1 LYAGFFPGKK
11 HSIEMNWEHTINKM
25 SDQLLREESVDIRLR
40 WLMLS
45 RVAIVTFLLMV
56 TTFIKIQ
63 KTEIFPEKALTSLYV
78 LCALTYFLSLAYLIL
93 LKFVEKIRLNI
104 YIQAIIDVG
113 LITFLVYITGGIS
126 SIYSVFYPLV
136 IIYSVLFLEK
146 RGGLIIASASG
157 ILYGL
162 LLYFEYN
169 GVIHPINAIT
179 VHEYNLGAGYVFSR
193 IFIHLVSFYIIVLL
207 ASFVVEQERKLRTLL
222 SEKETAFDQLDL
234 LHRSIIQSVEA
245 GIMTINKQ
253 GRIKSFNRAAEEIS
267 GFKFADVENRNIV
280 DVFPG
285 YAAVQ
290 NKIRENEDKHFSRDR
305 YNIEFDRDKDNKLM
319 LSCLVSPLK
328 DSTGRRIGDIV
339 IFQDITSMIEMEEA
353 LEKSKRLALI
363 GEMAAGLAH
372 EMRNP
377 LASLSGSIQILKR
390 DLHLSE
396 VDEKLMQI
404 ILKGKDQLDNVI
416 KDFLLLAR
424 PAPGEREQ
432 VFIKKIIEGVI
443 ESIQYLPEWN
453 NDIRVRLELSDNLS
467 VYANRTEIREVM
479 WNIIMNAVQSMTE
492 GGLLSVET
500 RKIYDGA
507 HGEYLEIKVI
517 DTGYGVDEKDLNR
530 IFEPFFTTKER
541 GTGLGLAIVSR
552 IIEAYN
558 GKISIRRGIEKG
570 TICTV
575 SLPVNG

>member
-1 LYAGFFPGKK
+1 MT
-11 HSIEMNWEHTINKM
+11 E
-25 SDQLLREESVDIRLR
+25 QLLHEEGIDTRLR

-78 LCALTYFLSLAYLIL
+78 LCALTYFLSLAYLLL
-93 LKFVEKIRLNI
+93 LKFVKKNRLNI
-104 YIQAIIDVG
+104 YIQAFTDVA

-162 LLYFEYN
+162 LLDLEYYE
-169 GVIHPINAIT
+169 VIYPINAGA
-179 VHEYNLGAGYVFSR
+179 VHDYNLGAGYVFSR
-193 IFIHLVSFYIIVLL
+193 IFIHLLSFYIIGLL
-207 ASFVVEQERKLRTLL
+207 ASFVVEQERRMRTLL
-222 SEKETAFDQLDL
+222 AEKETAFDQLDL
-234 LHRSIIQSVEA
+234 LHRSIIESVET
-245 GIMTINKQ
+245 GIMTINLQ
-253 GRIKSFNRAAEEIS
+253 GRIKSFNRAAEQIS
-267 GFKFADVENRNIV
+267 GFTFADVENKNIV
-280 DVFPG
+280 EVFPCFTQ
-285 YAAVQ
+285 VQ
-290 NKIRENEDKHFSRDR
+290 DEIGINDDKHTSKDR
-305 YNIEFDRDKDNKLM
+305 YNIEFAHDKKNKLI
-319 LSCLVSPLK
+319 LSCLVSTLK

-339 IFQDITSMIEMEEA
+339 IFQDITSLVEMEEA

-390 DLHLSE
+390 DLQLSE

-404 ILKGKDQLDNVI
+404 ILKGKDQLDRVI

-424 PAPGEREQ
+424 PAPGDRET
-432 VFIKKIIEGVI
+432 VFIKEIIESVI
-443 ESIQYLPEWN
+443 ESIQYLPDWKD
-453 NDIRVRLELSDNLS
+453 DISVRLELSDNLGVS
-467 VYANRTEIREVM
+467 ANRTEIREVI
-479 WNIIMNAVQSMTE
+479 WNIVINAVQSMPE
-492 GGLLSVET
+492 GGELSVET
-500 RKIYDGA
+500 RKLYDGA
-507 HGEYLEIKVI
+507 QAQSLEIQVS
-517 DTGYGVDEKDLNR
+517 DTGCGIDEKYLDR

-541 GTGLGLAIVSR
+541 GTGLGLAIVNR
-552 IIEAYN
+552 IIEGYT
-558 GKISIRRGIEKG
+558 GKILIRRGIERG

-575 SLPVNG
+575 SLPLIG

>member
-1 LYAGFFPGKK
+1 
-11 HSIEMNWEHTINKM
+11 M
-25 SDQLLREESVDIRLR
+25 SDQLLQKESVDTRLR

-45 RVAIVTFLLMV
+45 RVAIVTFLLIV

-63 KTEIFPEKALTSLYV
+63 ETEIFPEKALTSLYV
-78 LCALTYFLSLAYLIL
+78 LCALTYFLSLAYLLL
-93 LKFVEKIRLNI
+93 LKFVKKNRLNI
-104 YIQAIIDVG
+104 YIQALIDVA

-162 LLYFEYN
+162 LLDLEYY
-169 GVIHPINAIT
+169 GIVHPINAIA

-193 IFIHLVSFYIIVLL
+193 IFIHLLSFYIIGLL
-207 ASFVVEQERKLRTLL
+207 ASFVVEQERRMRTLL
-222 SEKETAFDQLDL
+222 AEKETAFDQLDL
-234 LHRSIIQSVEA
+234 LHRSIIESVET
-245 GIMTINKQ
+245 GIMTINLQ

-267 GFKFADVENRNIV
+267 GFTFADVENRNIV
-280 DVFPG
+280 EIFPG
-285 YAAVQ
+285 FAEVQ
-290 NKIRENEDKHFSRDR
+290 EKVRGSDDKHSSKDR
-305 YNIEFDRDKDNKLM
+305 YNMEFTRDKNNKLI
-319 LSCLVSPLK
+319 LSCLVSTLK
-328 DSTGRRIGDIV
+328 DSTGKRIGDIV
-339 IFQDITSMIEMEEA
+339 IFQDITSLIEMEEA
-353 LEKSKRLALI
+353 LEKSKRLAII

-390 DLHLSE
+390 DLQLSE

-404 ILKGKDQLDNVI
+404 VLRGKDQLDHVI

-424 PAPGEREQ
+424 PAPGDRET
-432 VFIKKIIEGVI
+432 VLIKDIIEGVI
-443 ESIQYLPEWN
+443 ESIQYLPDWN
-453 NDIRVRLELSDNLS
+453 NDIRVRLELSDNLCI
-467 VYANRTEIREVM
+467 YANRAEIREVV
-479 WNIIMNAVQSMTE
+479 WNLVINAVQSMPE
-492 GGLLSVET
+492 GGELSVET

-507 HGEYLEIKVI
+507 NGESLEIQVS
-517 DTGYGVDEKDLNR
+517 DTGYGIDYRYLDR

-541 GTGLGLAIVSR
+541 GTGLGLAIVNR
-552 IIEAYN
+552 IIEAYK
-558 GKISIRRGIEKG
+558 GKILIRRGIEKG

-575 SLPVNG
+575 SLPLIG